1 MWRESPPKTK
11 KNGLFYEERDAFME
25 EGEMQAS
32 SLWLLRVNQQAY
44 HLFCL
49 AIHDRLRRC
58 DNNWFGRFCDDKK
71 C

>member
-1 MWRESPPKTK
+1 MWRSLLPKQNK
-11 KNGLFYEERDAFME
+11 IGLFYEERDAFME

-44 HLFCL
+44 HLFFL
-49 AIHDRLRRC
+49 AINDGLRC
-58 DNNWFGRFCDDKK
+58 DNNWFRRFCDDKK